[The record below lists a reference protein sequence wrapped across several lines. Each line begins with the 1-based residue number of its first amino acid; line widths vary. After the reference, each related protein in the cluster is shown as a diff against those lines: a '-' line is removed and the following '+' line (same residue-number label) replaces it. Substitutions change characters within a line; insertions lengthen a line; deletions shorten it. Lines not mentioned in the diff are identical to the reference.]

1 MMPRWPERR
10 TFVTH
15 RAIYPVYTPKVSDFM
30 VDVVI
35 DHPRSNSGL
44 GEFFLMT
51 SSLMTYCNCTFID
64 ATLMIYDMDT
74 LSYSSLSRALVL
86 HKY

>member
-44 GEFFLMT
+44 GEFF
-51 SSLMTYCNCTFID
+51 
-64 ATLMIYDMDT
+64 
-74 LSYSSLSRALVL
+74 
-86 HKY
+86 